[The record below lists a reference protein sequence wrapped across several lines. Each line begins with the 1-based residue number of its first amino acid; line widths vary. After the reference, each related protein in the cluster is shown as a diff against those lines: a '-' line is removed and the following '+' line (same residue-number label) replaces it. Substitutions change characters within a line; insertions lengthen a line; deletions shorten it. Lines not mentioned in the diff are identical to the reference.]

1 MPGARQAVARLAFG
15 SLGVCESRTEHEGW
29 RESVVVIQKLK
40 HCSNGLYL
48 VPGRAGWLAIVDLGI
63 FGRSSGRHSV
73 ALESRGVQD
82 AEGVGAG
89 AGSLSDD
96 VEVAQPPPGVFGD
109 GVAAATAGPGV
120 CALSPL
126 HCAGHPPAPAA
137 LGHLPSASTTSLPAR
152 SPHNRHHQIHPP
164 AATLAEARS
173 RLSSSSAS
181 TSSPLSLLL
190 SRSPSRLTLSTVETR
205 GRCCS
210 SARPFHARPLTPH
223 HHPLTP
229 APIIIRPRPLPPCHH
244 APRHLLPAPLHLHL
258 SRSPRHTNA
267 LLPNFD
273 FDLLRPSMTAAVLA
287 L

>member
-126 HCAGHPPAPAA
+126 HCAGHPPYP
-137 LGHLPSASTTSLPAR
+137 
-152 SPHNRHHQIHPP
+152 
-164 AATLAEARS
+164 
-173 RLSSSSAS
+173 
-181 TSSPLSLLL
+181 
-190 SRSPSRLTLSTVETR
+190 
-205 GRCCS
+205 CC
-210 SARPFHARPLTPH
+210 ARPLALCFNH
-223 HHPLTP
+223 KP
-229 APIIIRPRPLPPCHH
+229 ARPLSSQPPSSDTPPCSH
-244 APRHLLPAPLHLHL
+244 PRRGPKPPFELVGLHFQPSLSPSLP
-258 SRSPRHTNA
+258 
-267 LLPNFD
+267 
-273 FDLLRPSMTAAVLA
+273 LA
-287 L
+287 LSTDSLDCRDSRPLLLLCPAVSRTPPHTSPPPFNTRSYYY